1 MKWFKNHLISRT
13 SRCFHLIRFASRK
26 FEFKREIKC
35 FAHQRAAVGCLQL
48 KSDIEERLKTAG
60 SGEERGRDGGESKKK
75 KDGKASRLM

>member
-48 KSDIEERLKTAG
+48 KSDIERCLKTAG
-60 SGEERGRDGGESKKK
+60 SGEERERDGGKARKKMARHH
-75 KDGKASRLM
+75 D